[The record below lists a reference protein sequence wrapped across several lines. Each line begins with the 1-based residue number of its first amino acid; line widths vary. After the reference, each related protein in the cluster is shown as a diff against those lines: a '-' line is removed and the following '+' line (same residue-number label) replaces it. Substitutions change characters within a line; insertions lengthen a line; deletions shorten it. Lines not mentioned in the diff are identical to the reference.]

1 MAGKPSDRMLKR
13 IPVRRQPPEVRRRNF
28 DEVSL
33 GYNEEEAMAEAG
45 RCLKCPS
52 PFCRKG
58 CPVQIDIP
66 AFVECIKKGDFLG
79 AALKLKE
86 KDNLPG
92 ITGRVCPQEL
102 QCEEQCV
109 LGKRGEPI
117 AIGALE
123 RFAADYELKKGVTIP
138 ERAESTGKRVAIV
151 GSGPAGLT
159 AAGDLAKLGHDVTVF
174 EALHL
179 PGGVLVYGIPEF
191 RLPKS
196 IVRSEVQYVGRLGA
210 EIRTNVI
217 IGRTLSVDD
226 LFSEGY
232 DAVFIA
238 TGAGSP
244 WFMRIPGENLNGVYS
259 ANEFLTRC
267 NLMKAYIFPEFDTP
281 IHAGK
286 CAAVIGGGNAAMDAA
301 RTALRLGGEEVHI
314 IYRRSREEMPARLEE
329 VRNAEEEGVQMDLLM
344 NPTRYIGNKDG
355 WVERV
360 ECLRMELGP
369 PDESGRRRP
378 IPVKGSE
385 FLLPMD
391 LVVVAVGQGPNPL
404 IAKTTQGLKVA
415 DDERI
420 VVDGFGKTSRDGVWA
435 AGDIASNE
443 GTVIHAM
450 GNAKISAQA
459 IHDYLMKKDWRRK
472 KATLGAQTEL
482 R

>member
-1 MAGKPSDRMLKR
+1 MASKPSEKIMRRM
-13 IPVRRQPPEVRRRNF
+13 PVRRLPAEVRRHNF

-33 GYNEEEAMAEAG
+33 GYNEEEAMTEAK

-52 PFCRKG
+52 PFCIKG
-58 CPVQIDIP
+58 CPVQIEIP
-66 AFVECIKKGDFLG
+66 AFIECIRKGDFSG
-79 AALKLKE
+79 AISKLKE
-86 KDNLPG
+86 KNNLPG

-109 LGKRGEPI
+109 LGKRGDPI

-123 RFAADYELKKGVTIP
+123 RFAADYELKKGVGVP
-138 ERAESTGKRVAIV
+138 ERAKSTGKRVAVI

-159 AAGDLAKLGHDVTVF
+159 AAGDLAKLGHEVKVF

-196 IVRSEVQYVGRLGA
+196 IVKAEVEYVSRLGA
-210 EIRTNVI
+210 EIKTNVI

-226 LFSEGY
+226 LFDQGY
-232 DAVFIA
+232 NAVFIG

-244 WFMRIPGENLNGVYS
+244 WFMRISGENLNRIYS

-267 NLMKAYIFPEFDTP
+267 NLMKAYSFPEYDTP
-281 IHAGK
+281 IQAGK
-286 CAAVIGGGNAAMDAA
+286 GVAVVGGGNAAMDAA

-329 VRNAEEEGVQMDLLM
+329 VRNAEEEGVQMDLLV
-344 NPTRYIGNKDG
+344 NPTRYLGNKNG
-355 WVERV
+355 WVEGV
-360 ECLRMELGP
+360 ECLRMELGT

-378 IPVKGSE
+378 VPLKGSE
-385 FLLPMD
+385 FLMPID
-391 LVVVAVGQGPNPL
+391 LAVVAIGQGPNPL
-404 IAKTTQGLKVA
+404 IAQTTQGLTVGE
-415 DDERI
+415 DERI
-420 VVDGFGKTSRDGVWA
+420 VVDEFGKSSRGGVWA

-450 GNAKISAQA
+450 GNAKKSALA
-459 IHDYLMKKDWRRK
+459 IHQYLMK
-472 KATLGAQTEL
+472 
-482 R
+482 

>member
-1 MAGKPSDRMLKR
+1 M
-13 IPVRRQPPEVRRRNF
+13 RRLPAETRRHSF
-28 DEVSL
+28 DEVAV
-33 GYNEEEAMAEAG
+33 GFNEEEAMAEAN

-52 PFCRKG
+52 PFCTKG

-66 AFVECIKKGDFLG
+66 ALVECIKKGDFDG
-79 AALKLKE
+79 AIVKLKE
-86 KDNLPG
+86 KNNLPG

-123 RFAADYELKKGVTIP
+123 RFAADYELKKGVGIP
-138 ERAESTGKRVAIV
+138 EKAKSTGKKVVIV

-159 AAGDLAKLGHDVTVF
+159 AAGDLAKLGHEVTIF

-196 IVRSEVQYVGRLGA
+196 IVKAEVEYVSRLGA
-210 EIRTNVI
+210 EVRTDVI

-226 LFSEGY
+226 LFEQGCN
-232 DAVFIA
+232 AVFIG

-244 WFMRIPGENLNGVYS
+244 WFMRIPGENLNGIYS

-267 NLMKAYIFPEFDTP
+267 NLMKAYSFPEYDTP

-286 CAAVIGGGNAAMDAA
+286 SVAVVGGGNAAMDAA

-329 VRNAEEEGVQMDLLM
+329 VRNAEEEGVQMDLLV
-344 NPTRYIGNKDG
+344 NPTRYLGTKEG

-360 ECLRMELGP
+360 ECLRMELGA

-378 IPVKGSE
+378 VPVKGSE
-385 FLLPMD
+385 FLMPID
-391 LVVVAVGQGPNPL
+391 LAIVAIGQGPNPL
-404 IAKTTQGLKVA
+404 IAQTTKGLKVG

-420 VVDGFGKTSRDGVWA
+420 VVDEYGKSSRECVWA

-450 GNAKISAQA
+450 GNAKRSALA
-459 IHDYLMKKDWRRK
+459 IHRYLMK
-472 KATLGAQTEL
+472 G
-482 R
+482 

>member
-1 MAGKPSDRMLKR
+1 MASKPSEKIMKRM
-13 IPVRRQPPEVRRRNF
+13 PVRRLPAEVRRHNF

-33 GYNEEEAMAEAG
+33 GYNEEEAMTEAK

-52 PFCRKG
+52 PFCIKG
-58 CPVQIDIP
+58 CPVQIEIP
-66 AFVECIKKGDFLG
+66 AFIECIRKGDFSG
-79 AALKLKE
+79 AISKLKE
-86 KDNLPG
+86 KNNLPG

-109 LGKRGEPI
+109 LGKRGDPI

-123 RFAADYELKKGVTIP
+123 RFAADYELKKGVGVP
-138 ERAESTGKRVAIV
+138 ERAKSTGKRVAVI

-159 AAGDLAKLGHDVTVF
+159 AAGDLAKLGHEVKVF

-196 IVRSEVQYVGRLGA
+196 IVKAEVEYVSRLGA

-226 LFSEGY
+226 LFDQGY
-232 DAVFIA
+232 NAVFIG

-244 WFMRIPGENLNGVYS
+244 WFMRISGENLNRIYS

-267 NLMKAYIFPEFDTP
+267 NLMKAYSFPEYDTP
-281 IHAGK
+281 IQAGK
-286 CAAVIGGGNAAMDAA
+286 GVAVVGGGNAAMDAA

-329 VRNAEEEGVQMDLLM
+329 VRNAEEEGVQMDLLV
-344 NPTRYIGNKDG
+344 NPTRYLGNKNG
-355 WVERV
+355 WVEGV
-360 ECLRMELGP
+360 ECLRMELGT

-378 IPVKGSE
+378 VPLKGSE
-385 FLLPMD
+385 FLMQID
-391 LVVVAVGQGPNPL
+391 LAVVAIGQGPNPL
-404 IAKTTQGLKVA
+404 IAQTTQGLTVGE
-415 DDERI
+415 DERI
-420 VVDGFGKTSRDGVWA
+420 VVDEFGKSSRGGVWA

-450 GNAKISAQA
+450 GNAKKSALA
-459 IHDYLMKKDWRRK
+459 IHQYLMK
-472 KATLGAQTEL
+472 
-482 R
+482 

>member
-1 MAGKPSDRMLKR
+1 MASKPSEKIMKRM
-13 IPVRRQPPEVRRRNF
+13 PVRRLPAEVRRHNF

-33 GYNEEEAMAEAG
+33 GYNEEEAMTEAK

-52 PFCRKG
+52 PFCIKG
-58 CPVQIDIP
+58 CPVQIEIP
-66 AFVECIKKGDFLG
+66 AFLECIRKGDFSG
-79 AALKLKE
+79 AISKLKE
-86 KDNLPG
+86 KNNLPG

-109 LGKRGEPI
+109 LGKRGDPI

-123 RFAADYELKKGVTIP
+123 RFAADYELKKGVGVP
-138 ERAESTGKRVAIV
+138 ERAKRTGKRVAVI

-159 AAGDLAKLGHDVTVF
+159 AAGDLAKLGHEVTVF

-196 IVRSEVQYVGRLGA
+196 IVKAEVEYVSRLGA
-210 EIRTNVI
+210 EIKTNVI
-217 IGRTLSVDD
+217 IGRILSVDD
-226 LFSEGY
+226 LFDQGY
-232 DAVFIA
+232 NAVFIG

-244 WFMRIPGENLNGVYS
+244 WFMRIPGENLNRIYS

-267 NLMKAYIFPEFDTP
+267 NLMKAYSFPEYDTP
-281 IHAGK
+281 IQAGK
-286 CAAVIGGGNAAMDAA
+286 GVAVVGGGNAAMDAA

-329 VRNAEEEGVQMDLLM
+329 VRNAEEEGVQMDLLV
-344 NPTRYIGNKDG
+344 NPTRYLGNKNG
-355 WVERV
+355 WVEGV
-360 ECLRMELGP
+360 ECLRMELGT

-378 IPVKGSE
+378 VPLKGSE
-385 FLLPMD
+385 FLMPID
-391 LVVVAVGQGPNPL
+391 LAVVAIGQGPNPL
-404 IAKTTQGLKVA
+404 IAQTTQGLTVGE
-415 DDERI
+415 DERI
-420 VVDGFGKTSRDGVWA
+420 VVDEFGKSSRGGVWA

-450 GNAKISAQA
+450 GNAKKSALA
-459 IHDYLMKKDWRRK
+459 IHQYLMK
-472 KATLGAQTEL
+472 
-482 R
+482 

>member
-1 MAGKPSDRMLKR
+1 MASKPSEKIMKRM
-13 IPVRRQPPEVRRRNF
+13 PVRRLPAEVRRHNF

-33 GYNEEEAMAEAG
+33 GYNEEEAMTEAK

-52 PFCRKG
+52 PFCIKG
-58 CPVQIDIP
+58 CPVQIEIP
-66 AFVECIKKGDFLG
+66 AFIECIRKGDFSG
-79 AALKLKE
+79 AISKLKE
-86 KDNLPG
+86 KNNLPG

-109 LGKRGEPI
+109 LGKRGDPI

-123 RFAADYELKKGVTIP
+123 RFAADYELKKGVGVP
-138 ERAESTGKRVAIV
+138 ERAKSTGKRVAVI

-159 AAGDLAKLGHDVTVF
+159 AAGDLAKLGHEVTVF

-196 IVRSEVQYVGRLGA
+196 IVKAEVEYVSRLGA
-210 EIRTNVI
+210 EIKTNVI

-226 LFSEGY
+226 LFDQGY
-232 DAVFIA
+232 NAVFIG

-244 WFMRIPGENLNGVYS
+244 WFMRISGENLNRIYS

-267 NLMKAYIFPEFDTP
+267 NLMKAYSFPEYDTP
-281 IHAGK
+281 IQAGK
-286 CAAVIGGGNAAMDAA
+286 GVAVVGGGNAAMDAA

-329 VRNAEEEGVQMDLLM
+329 VRNAEEEGVQMDLLV
-344 NPTRYIGNKDG
+344 NPTRYLGNKNG
-355 WVERV
+355 WVEGV
-360 ECLRMELGP
+360 ECLRMELGT

-378 IPVKGSE
+378 VPLKGSE
-385 FLLPMD
+385 FLMQID
-391 LVVVAVGQGPNPL
+391 LAVVAIGQGPNPL
-404 IAKTTQGLKVA
+404 IAQTTQGLNVG

-420 VVDGFGKTSRDGVWA
+420 VVDEFGKSSRGGVWA

-450 GNAKISAQA
+450 GNAKKSALA
-459 IHDYLMKKDWRRK
+459 IHQYLMK
-472 KATLGAQTEL
+472 
-482 R
+482 

>member
-1 MAGKPSDRMLKR
+1 MASKPSEKLMKRMS
-13 IPVRRQPPEVRRRNF
+13 VRRLPAEVRRHNF

-33 GYNEEEAMAEAG
+33 GYNEEEAMTEAK

-52 PFCRKG
+52 PFCIKG
-58 CPVQIDIP
+58 CPVQIEIP
-66 AFVECIKKGDFLG
+66 AFIECIRKGDFSG
-79 AALKLKE
+79 AISKLKE
-86 KDNLPG
+86 KNNLPG

-109 LGKRGEPI
+109 LGKRGDPI

-123 RFAADYELKKGVTIP
+123 RFAADYELKKGVGVP
-138 ERAESTGKRVAIV
+138 ERAKSTGKRVAVI

-159 AAGDLAKLGHDVTVF
+159 AAGDLAKLGHEVTVF

-196 IVRSEVQYVGRLGA
+196 IVKAEVEYVSRLGA
-210 EIRTNVI
+210 EIKTNVI

-226 LFSEGY
+226 LFDQGY
-232 DAVFIA
+232 NAVFIG

-244 WFMRIPGENLNGVYS
+244 WFMRISGENLNRIYS

-267 NLMKAYIFPEFDTP
+267 NLMKAYSFPEYDTP
-281 IHAGK
+281 IQAGK
-286 CAAVIGGGNAAMDAA
+286 GVAVVGGGNAAMDAA

-329 VRNAEEEGVQMDLLM
+329 VRNAEEEGVQMDLLV
-344 NPTRYIGNKDG
+344 NPTRYLGNKNG
-355 WVERV
+355 WVEGV
-360 ECLRMELGP
+360 ECLRMELGT

-378 IPVKGSE
+378 VPLKGSE
-385 FLLPMD
+385 FLMQID
-391 LVVVAVGQGPNPL
+391 LAVVAIGQGPNPL
-404 IAKTTQGLKVA
+404 IAQTTQGLTVGE
-415 DDERI
+415 DERI
-420 VVDGFGKTSRDGVWA
+420 VVDEFGKSSRGGVWA

-450 GNAKISAQA
+450 GNAKKSALA
-459 IHDYLMKKDWRRK
+459 IHQYLMK
-472 KATLGAQTEL
+472 
-482 R
+482 

>member
-1 MAGKPSDRMLKR
+1 MASKPSEKSMKRM
-13 IPVRRQPPEVRRRNF
+13 PVRRLPAEVRRHNF

-33 GYNEEEAMAEAG
+33 GYNEEEAMTEAK

-52 PFCRKG
+52 PFCIKG
-58 CPVQIDIP
+58 CPVQIEIP
-66 AFVECIKKGDFLG
+66 AFIECIRKGDFSG
-79 AALKLKE
+79 AISKLKE
-86 KDNLPG
+86 KNNLPG

-109 LGKRGEPI
+109 LGKRRDPI

-123 RFAADYELKKGVTIP
+123 RFAADYELKKGVGVP
-138 ERAESTGKRVAIV
+138 ERAKSTGKRVAVI

-159 AAGDLAKLGHDVTVF
+159 AAGDLAKLGHEVTVF

-196 IVRSEVQYVGRLGA
+196 IVKAEVEYVSRLGA
-210 EIRTNVI
+210 EIKTNVI

-226 LFSEGY
+226 LFDQGY
-232 DAVFIA
+232 NAVFIG

-244 WFMRIPGENLNGVYS
+244 WFMRISGENLNRIYS

-267 NLMKAYIFPEFDTP
+267 NLMKAYSFPEYDTP
-281 IHAGK
+281 IQAGK
-286 CAAVIGGGNAAMDAA
+286 GVAVVGGGNAAMDAA

-329 VRNAEEEGVQMDLLM
+329 VRNAEEEGVQMDLLV
-344 NPTRYIGNKDG
+344 NPTRYLGNKNG
-355 WVERV
+355 WVEGV
-360 ECLRMELGP
+360 ECLRMELGT

-378 IPVKGSE
+378 VPLKGSE
-385 FLLPMD
+385 FLMPID
-391 LVVVAVGQGPNPL
+391 LAVVAIGQGPNPL
-404 IAKTTQGLKVA
+404 IAQTTQGLTVGE
-415 DDERI
+415 DERI
-420 VVDGFGKTSRDGVWA
+420 VVDEFGKSSRGGVWA

-450 GNAKISAQA
+450 GNAKKSALA
-459 IHDYLMKKDWRRK
+459 IHQYLMK
-472 KATLGAQTEL
+472 
-482 R
+482 

>member
-1 MAGKPSDRMLKR
+1 MASKPSDRILRR
-13 IPVRRQPPEVRRRNF
+13 IPVRRQPPEIRRRNF

-33 GYNEEEAMAEAG
+33 GYNEEEAMAEAK

-79 AALKLKE
+79 AAVKLKE

-109 LGKRGEPI
+109 LGKQGEPV

-138 ERAESTGKRVAIV
+138 EKAKSTGRRVAIV

-196 IVRSEVQYVGRLGA
+196 IVRSEVQYVSRLGA
-210 EIRTNVI
+210 EVRTNAI

-226 LFSEGY
+226 LFSQGY

-244 WFMRIPGENLNGVYS
+244 WFMRIPGENLNGIYS

-267 NLMKAYIFPEFDTP
+267 NLMKAYAFPEFDTP

-286 CAAVIGGGNAAMDAA
+286 RAAVIGGGNAAMDAA

-344 NPTRYIGNKDG
+344 NPTRYMGNKDG

-385 FLLPMD
+385 FLMPMD
-391 LVVVAVGQGPNPL
+391 LVVVAIGQGPNPL
-404 IAKTTQGLKVA
+404 IAQTTQGLKVA

-420 VVDGFGKTSRDGVWA
+420 VVDQFGKSSRDRVWA

-450 GNAKISAQA
+450 GNAKKSAEK
-459 IHDYLMKKDWRRK
+459 IHEYLMKKNR
-472 KATLGAQTEL
+472 
-482 R
+482 